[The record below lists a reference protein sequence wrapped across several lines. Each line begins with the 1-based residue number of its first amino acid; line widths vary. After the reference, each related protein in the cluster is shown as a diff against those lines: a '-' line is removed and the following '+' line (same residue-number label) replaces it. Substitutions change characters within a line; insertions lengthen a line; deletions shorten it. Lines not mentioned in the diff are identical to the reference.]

1 MATKKESQEVLG
13 VNDLQIYL
21 NIWEGY
27 TFTATSHYTLTSVF
41 FYGRRAVTTALTVE
55 VEVYAAD
62 GAHKPNGPLLASGS
76 ILRSALGTGNA
87 WFEVTLGAGCEI
99 TSGLEYCV
107 VATSGEAGNRTYIIT
122 NTTVGIGDQWRLE
135 SADSGASW
143 SAYID
148 DPNYQN
154 WGDEIAG
161 GAPVQSGSCGGL
173 LIL

>member
-13 VNDLQIYL
+13 VNDLQIFL
-21 NIWEGY
+21 TRWEGY
-27 TFTATSHYTLTSVF
+27 TFTATSNYTLTSVF
-41 FYGRRAVTTALTVE
+41 LYGRRAVTTALTVE

-76 ILRSALGTGNA
+76 ILRSAMGAGNA

-107 VATSGEAGNRTYIIT
+107 VATSGEAANRTYIIT
-122 NTTVGIGDQWRLE
+122 NTTVGIADQWRLE
-135 SADSGASW
+135 SADSGGTW
-143 SAYID
+143 SVMAD

-154 WGDEIAG
+154 WGDAIVAS
-161 GAPVQSGSCGGL
+161 APRQSGGVGGV
-173 LIL
+173 LIF